1 MAYFK
6 RVENNAYPLEKR
18 VTPNSGKPLMYPIL
32 AETGYSPSE
41 SPLSPSCIVLGPEF
55 LAAQRKTI
63 APQFPDHQ
71 MWPND

>member
-6 RVENNAYPLEKR
+6 RVENKAYPLEKR
-18 VTPNSGKPLMYPIL
+18 VTPNFGKALTYPFL

-41 SPLSPSCIVLGPEF
+41 SSLSPSCIVIGPEF
-55 LAAQRKTI
+55 LAAQRKMI
-63 APQFPDHQ
+63 SPQLPDDQ